1 VPNGLLFIA
10 IGLGSAAA
18 VAAVANHVRR
28 RRVIRAIRL
37 RRIVKRLGDGEIVR
51 CLGAGTEGA
60 VYLMRGGGRE
70 GHLEAVKVSPRAG
83 DAAERA
89 AVLARLREAHA
100 RYPDHLTV
108 RWVALHATGRLEVG
122 GREYLIQHMDYAPG
136 PTLRHLIRR
145 GALQRIP
152 ACFLAEWARDTLAQW
167 SWQESEGLALTGL
180 ILRNLSVTPQGILFR
195 HDYDALHDEMTA
207 EHRWRGRYRALR
219 VAQRLLEDLGARGSA
234 SRAGLASP
242 EREVCR
248 RAADLVPELD
258 EARISLQRHEK
269 RLTAEEIA
277 SLHQRLEE
285 PYHAWIREIQ
295 AIAALWPSEELR
307 RPDPQTVMHRHIPRF
322 YR

>member
-1 VPNGLLFIA
+1 MPNGVLFIA

-18 VAAVANHVRR
+18 VAAAANHIRR

-37 RRIVKRLGDGEIVR
+37 RRIVKRLGEGEIVR

-60 VYLMRGGGRE
+60 VYLMRRGGRE
-70 GHLEAVKVSPRAG
+70 GRLRAVKVSPRCG

-89 AVLARLREAHA
+89 AALARMGEALA

-108 RWVALHATGRLEVG
+108 RWVALHATDRLEVA

-136 PTLRHLIRR
+136 PTLWHLIRR

-152 ACFLAEWARDTLAQW
+152 ACFVAEWARDTLAQW
-167 SWQESEGLALTGL
+167 SWQESEGLALTGM
-180 ILRNLSVTPQGILFR
+180 ILRNLSLAPEGILFR

-219 VAQRLLEDLGARGSA
+219 VAQRLLENLGTRGSGH
-234 SRAGLASP
+234 RAGLSSP
-242 EREVCR
+242 EREVCG
-248 RAADLVPELD
+248 RAADLVPALD
-258 EARISLQRHEK
+258 EARLSLRKHEK
-269 RLTAEEIA
+269 RLSAQEIE
-277 SLHQRLEE
+277 SLHQSLEG
-285 PYHAWIREIQ
+285 PYHEWIREIE
-295 AIAALWPSEELR
+295 AIAALWPSRELR
-307 RPDPQTVMHRHIPRF
+307 RADPQTLMHRHIPEF